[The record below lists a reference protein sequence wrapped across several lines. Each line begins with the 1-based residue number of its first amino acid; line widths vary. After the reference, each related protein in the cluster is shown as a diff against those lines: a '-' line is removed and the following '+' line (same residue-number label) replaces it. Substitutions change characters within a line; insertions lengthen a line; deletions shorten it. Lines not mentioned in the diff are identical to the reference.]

1 MLISFIFVCVIG
13 TLLHFTYEWSH
24 HNKIVALF
32 AAVNESTWEHIK
44 ICLTPTFIYS
54 LVDGYLY
61 GMNSNYFIAKFISLF
76 SIIIVMPLIFYS
88 YTAITKKSILI
99 VDIVSFYVVVFISEF
114 LFYKVL
120 SISSLGFIPNYVGLI
135 GIFIIFGTYMV
146 GTLLPVKNFIF
157 KDPISNKY
165 GIKGH
170 TEMEHHTH

>member
-1 MLISFIFVCVIG
+1 MLISFIFVCVVG
-13 TLLHFTYEWSH
+13 TLFHFVYEWSN

-61 GMNSNYFIAKFISLF
+61 GMQGNYFIAKFFSLL
-76 SIIIVMPLIFYS
+76 SIIVVMPLIFYS
-88 YTAITKKSILI
+88 YTSITKRSILPI
-99 VDIVSFYVVVFISEF
+99 DIISFYIVVFISQF
-114 LFYKVL
+114 IFYKVVNL
-120 SISSLGFIPNYVGLI
+120 SNFGYLPNYLGLI

-146 GTLLPVKNFIF
+146 GTLLPVKNFLF
-157 KDPISNKY
+157 KDPISKKY

-170 TEMEHHTH
+170 TEMDHH